1 MGRHR
6 AAPTLDAGS
15 GASGRAGERG
25 FTLAEMAVTLIV
37 AVEIILATLLLF
49 DAGGKIGKAEMQV
62 SGMQQSL
69 RVGQY
74 EIVRMLRMAGRGGL
88 PVTNSP
94 ATTMS
99 ANLFAGTALA
109 VRDNVLAGSGVIA
122 GSPPTDPPDFTN
134 PRVLAGTDVLTVR
147 GVFSTPLYQVNY
159 SDATAFQYNPQTGIG
174 RVILSAVSPTGV
186 QQPLDKK
193 STPGSFQDAL
203 CSNPPRPESLI
214 LVSPVDDTVY
224 GVAQLDTA
232 NSTIDCSDAPPAT
245 VTVGF
250 TTTDAR
256 TGLSAGGAFPTLNNV
271 AYVGIVEEY
280 RYYVREVHANPSDP
294 GSELNPLLSRARFY
308 AGTDNAWDG
317 VSTNLY
323 QDIGDG
329 VLDLQVALGFDTNPT
344 TIPNY
349 QTSQFDPAN
358 VAYLFD
364 NTADNGANPP
374 VPLPALLYVRL
385 NLLARTSRH
394 DVQYRAPL
402 IASIEDH
409 AYSSTPAS
417 PLDPNGS
424 VGLTMRRR
432 LSQTV
437 VGMRDRL

>member
-1 MGRHR
+1 MGRQR
-6 AAPTLDAGS
+6 AARTLDVGG
-15 GASGRAGERG
+15 GASRAGERG
-25 FTLAEMAVTLIV
+25 FTLVELAVTLIV

-109 VRDNVLAGSGVIA
+109 VRDNVPAGSGVIA
-122 GSPPTDPPDFTN
+122 GSPPTDPPVMTN

-159 SDATAFQYNPQTGIG
+159 SDATAFQYDPKTGIG
-174 RVILSAVSPTGV
+174 KVILSAVSPTGV

-203 CSNPPRPESLI
+203 CSPTPRMESLI

-224 GVAQLDTA
+224 GVAQLDPA
-232 NSTIDCSDAPPAT
+232 SSTIDCSSASPAT

-250 TTTDAR
+250 ITTVAVTA
-256 TGLSAGGAFPTLNNV
+256 LSAGGAFPTLNNV
-271 AYVGIVEEY
+271 AYVGILEEY
-280 RYYVREVHANPSDP
+280 RYYVREVHARPGDP

-308 AGTDNAWDG
+308 AGTNTAWDLPA
-317 VSTNLY
+317 NLY

-349 QTSQFDPAN
+349 QTSQFDPNN
-358 VAYLFD
+358 VKYTFD

-374 VPLPALLYVRL
+374 VPLPPLLYVRL

-394 DVQYRAPL
+394 DNQYRAPL

-417 PLDPNGS
+417 QLDPNGS